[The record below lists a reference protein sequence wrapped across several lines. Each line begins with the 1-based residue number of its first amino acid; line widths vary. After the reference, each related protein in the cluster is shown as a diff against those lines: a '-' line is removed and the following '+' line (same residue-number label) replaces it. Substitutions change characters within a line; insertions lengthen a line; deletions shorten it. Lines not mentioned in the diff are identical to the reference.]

1 MPDLVFGNRTDGT
14 GSLKISGVVACVHLV
29 RFIFCYEGSLVKGIE
44 TRAILDTKHSL
55 VASSR
60 KIFGVSSRGR
70 NRRKLNSTSYF
81 RNSHDFPCNSFA
93 LLSVSLARIVANLWA
108 KNYKIRTMNLAT
120 MKYTIFDLYSRS
132 ITDKNTDFF
141 DQFSIN

>member
-14 GSLKISGVVACVHLV
+14 GSLKIPGIVACVHLV

-93 LLSVSLARIVANLWA
+93 LLSVSLARIGRQPVSQELQN
-108 KNYKIRTMNLAT
+108 KNYEFGNDEIRELSTYIAE
-120 MKYTIFDLYSRS
+120 I
-132 ITDKNTDFF
+132 
-141 DQFSIN
+141 